1 MSQTAYTQEATT
13 VEVSKQTAARVG
25 RVIDVFPSCKS
36 ITESTHLSGTFDTF
50 NDAGIPVPDAA
61 LALTSGAA
69 GLMSGDRACYAVFR
83 DNDRN
88 VIGNPSP
95 ISNTLSSL
103 SSKQID
109 IDLTPITNE
118 YDNTRTTY
126 IDIYVNLSTGGS
138 VYYYVTTVVR
148 GTAAVTINVTDAT
161 IQANDTLELD
171 NDAPAA
177 ETYGAVVSHKGFTF
191 LVGPHSDVVSEYE
204 DDWTYSKVNSADQF
218 PALNRT
224 KAEPGMYGRLNIAV
238 PTGDALIFYKERAIY
253 ELHFDQDPSGIFGDG
268 YAKTVNTHRGT
279 VNKRTV
285 ANVQGVHFVMDRLGI
300 YVFSG
305 GTAYREIGTKLHH
318 YWNRINWARKEWF
331 TAVVGPD
338 RVVFFVALDNETEC
352 KYAFVL
358 DLNAWYSRSEANWYV
373 YRTDQGIRDACNWM
387 VGNGAAAIDNG
398 MSWTPT
404 VALLTEYGYTGYLA
418 AGYRDM
424 VDPLLTATGTTTS
437 AGTTTTFVDSGATWQ
452 RTNAA
457 GSTVNPVGAYVRFIN
472 PNADRPGSADW
483 SQAYRVTGYSGTGP
497 TLTFTP
503 AAPENVPSG
512 TTYVI
517 GAIPEAVMKSPVY
530 SFDVPFRKKRIA
542 RIGVEFQPGGTEHYV
557 NMQLYADRRITSLT
571 RETRSTSQYDS
582 TDRLPGV
589 NLKLGGSATTGGR
602 VGAHAE
608 PGPGRAFANLQ
619 LVLSGHIYGGH
630 ALDCPS
636 VIDTVLL
643 DGLEQDLTTEAP

>member
-1 MSQTAYTQEATT
+1 MSQTATTFEATT
-13 VEVSKQTAARVG
+13 VEVAKQTTARVG
-25 RVIDVFPSCKS
+25 RVINVFPACKS

-61 LALTSGAA
+61 LALTA
-69 GLMSGDRACYAVFR
+69 GSAGVMSGDRAAYAVFR
-83 DNDRN
+83 DSDRDF
-88 VIGNPSP
+88 IGNPSA
-95 ISNTLSSL
+95 ISNTLTV
-103 SSKQID
+103 SSKQIV
-109 IDLTPITNE
+109 IDLTNITNE
-118 YDNTRTTY
+118 LDNSRVSN

-138 VYYYVTTVVR
+138 IYYYATTVTR
-148 GTAAVTINVTDAT
+148 GTHSVTINVSDAT
-161 IQANDTLELD
+161 VQANDTLELD
-171 NDAPAA
+171 NDAPVQGQ
-177 ETYGAVVSHKGFTF
+177 YNAVVPHKGFTF
-191 LVGPHSDVVSEYE
+191 LVGGDGEYE
-204 DDWTYSKVNSADQF
+204 DDWINSKVSSADQF
-218 PALNRT
+218 PLLNRV

-238 PTGDALIFYKERAIY
+238 PSGDALIFYKERAIY

-285 ANVQGVHFVMDRLGI
+285 ANVQGVHFAMDRLGV

-331 TAVVGPD
+331 TAAVGLD

-352 KYAFVL
+352 HYAFVL
-358 DLNAWYSRSEANWYV
+358 DLNAWYARSEANWYV
-373 YRTDQGIRDACNWM
+373 YRTDQGIRDACSWIM
-387 VGNGAAAIDNG
+387 GNSAAAIDNG

-404 VALLTEYGYTGYLA
+404 IALITEYGYTGYMA
-418 AGYRDM
+418 AGYRDFM
-424 VDPLLTATGTTTS
+424 DPLLTATGTTTT

-452 RTNAA
+452 RTNDA

-472 PNADRPGSADW
+472 PNADKPGSGDW
-483 SQAYRVTGYSGTGP
+483 AQAYRITSYSGTGP

-503 AAPENVPSG
+503 AAPANVPSG

-517 GAIPEAVMKSPVY
+517 GAIPDAQLKSPVY
-530 SFDVPFRKKRIA
+530 SFDVPFRGKRLA
-542 RIGVEFQPGGTEHYV
+542 RIGIEFQPGGTENYI
-557 NMQLYADRRITSLT
+557 NMQVHADRRITSLT

-602 VGAHAE
+602 SGAHAE
-608 PGPGRAFANLQ
+608 PAGGRAFRNLQ
-619 LVLSGHIYGGH
+619 IILSGHIYGGH
-630 ALDCPS
+630 ALDCPG
-636 VIDTVLL
+636 VIDAVLL
-643 DGLEQDLTTEAP
+643 DGLDQNITSEEP